1 MIVSIWPT
9 EFNYR
14 VYVHLFEVFIVLELD
29 DSLAQHAHL
38 NMTIKP
44 GILRRHQSIDVI
56 CHVESANGTYYA
68 ICYEGFFYL
77 EEEEDFMWGLRTLII
92 VPFDDEL
99 MFEDFVIVFLMF
111 CM

>member
-1 MIVSIWPT
+1 
-9 EFNYR
+9 
-14 VYVHLFEVFIVLELD
+14 
-29 DSLAQHAHL
+29 
-38 NMTIKP
+38 MTIRP
-44 GILRRHQSIDVI
+44 GILRRHQSIDAI
-56 CHVESANGTYYA
+56 YQVESANGTYYA